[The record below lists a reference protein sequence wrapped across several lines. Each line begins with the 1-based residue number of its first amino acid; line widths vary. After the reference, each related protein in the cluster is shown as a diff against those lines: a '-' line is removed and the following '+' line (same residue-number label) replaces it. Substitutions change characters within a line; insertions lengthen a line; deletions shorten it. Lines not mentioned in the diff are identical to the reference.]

1 MEVILLLIIPLM
13 LFCFDAGLWVA
24 NHVHHAKQEE
34 QTCDQQCWQQKMC
47 TQPKYWHLPECSSEE
62 PRP

>member
-1 MEVILLLIIPLM
+1 MEVILLYLIAVMI
-13 LFCFDAGLWVA
+13 FSFEAGSWLSSQT
-24 NHVHHAKQEE
+24 HQHAQQE

-47 TQPKYWHLPECSSEE
+47 TQPKYWHLPECIGEK